1 MVMAQATSAVHWF
14 RKGLR
19 LHDNPALLDALRSAQ
34 HVWPVYC
41 WDARLVTPQAVGVNR
56 VQFLL
61 QCLDDLDRRLRER
74 QSRLTVLRGDALE
87 VLPRFMRE
95 RQVSLLTFE
104 GDVEPEGRA
113 RDERMLRK
121 CHQMGVQVHS
131 FATHLLYD
139 PDRVIRELGA
149 DELPLSYGPFV
160 ARVTEA
166 LGAPALPLAAPPE
179 TQSFG
184 TPDTDPQAYAVP
196 RLEELEA
203 YRGMTATTP
212 LKGGETTALAVLG
225 AFLSERRDEARQF
238 SKPHTSPTAFE
249 PASTTQLS
257 PHMALG
263 CLSARLFYYRVQEL
277 HPLRRPP
284 VSLIGQLWWREFFTT
299 VAYATPGF
307 HSMKENRLCRQIPW
321 SADAEE
327 QYRAWEGGRTGHPF
341 IDACMVQLRKH
352 GWLHHLARH
361 AVACFLSRG
370 DLWVSWERGRDTFD
384 RLLVDRDYA
393 LNNANWMWLSCS
405 AFFHQYF
412 RVYSPIKFPQRF
424 DKEGTFVRHFL
435 PVLRNMPAK
444 YVYEPWKAPLSVQR
458 EAGCVVGRD
467 YPYPI
472 VDHEVVS
479 KENLA
484 KMSEVFSRERR
495 PMEKFAKK
503 RPRPECVE

>member
-1 MVMAQATSAVHWF
+1 
-14 RKGLR
+14 
-19 LHDNPALLDALRSAQ
+19 
-34 HVWPVYC
+34 
-41 WDARLVTPQAVGVNR
+41 
-56 VQFLL
+56 
-61 QCLDDLDRRLRER
+61 
-74 QSRLTVLRGDALE
+74 
-87 VLPRFMRE
+87 MRE

-299 VAYATPGF
+299 VAYATSGF

-405 AFFHQYF
+405 AFFHGHLCAALSTGAAEYARQVCV
-412 RVYSPIKFPQRF
+412 RAV
-424 DKEGTFVRHFL
+424 EGAVECAAGGWVCGR
-435 PVLRNMPAK
+435 
-444 YVYEPWKAPLSVQR
+444 EGLSVSHRGPRGGEQGKPGEDERGVLAGAATDGKIR
-458 EAGCVVGRD
+458 EEAASTGVCRVMGGRTAAD
-467 YPYPI
+467 
-472 VDHEVVS
+472 
-479 KENLA
+479 
-484 KMSEVFSRERR
+484 ERTTDSLD
-495 PMEKFAKK
+495 
-503 RPRPECVE
+503 PRKASGVAPGRLRSAQCD